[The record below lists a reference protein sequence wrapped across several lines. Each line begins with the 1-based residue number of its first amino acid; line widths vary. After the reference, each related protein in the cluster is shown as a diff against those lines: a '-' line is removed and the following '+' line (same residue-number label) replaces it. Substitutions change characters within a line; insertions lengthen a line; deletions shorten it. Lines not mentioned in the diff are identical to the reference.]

1 MSSKLIYLALFI
13 TIAASHPLP
22 QRLTEQEFR
31 AFKTNALNPDNNVD
45 IFGGYAKIRRQGRN
59 HNGRSIS
66 FSKPF
71 TVRDPLEF
79 AAAGRNLG
87 SSRNSFQ
94 PPRDKI
100 QKFPEVA
107 PVFNLEEMLKAEAEK
122 LRMRVEEASL
132 MAAKAVEEAEQ
143 KVQELAHEAAS
154 DIPEKEIEDMIEKIV
169 DSAIDEAQDIIE
181 FEEEEKEME
190 LSTEQSKEV
199 VIEDYNSDEVLNEII
214 EEENNVNEEEIS
226 EETTE
231 NAQPSSDIDLG
242 SVLEV

>member
-1 MSSKLIYLALFI
+1 MTSTLIYLALFI

-31 AFKTNALNPDNNVD
+31 AFKTDALNPDNNVD

-87 SSRNSFQ
+87 RNSFQ

-107 PVFNLEEMLKAEAEK
+107 PVFKLEDMLKAEAEK

-143 KVQELAHEAAS
+143 KVQQIAHEAAS

-181 FEEEEKEME
+181 EEEEELE
-190 LSTEQSKEV
+190 LSTEQSKE
-199 VIEDYNSDEVLNEII
+199 VIEDYNSDEVLNEVEI
-214 EEENNVNEEEIS
+214 EEENEEEIS

>member
-1 MSSKLIYLALFI
+1 MG
-13 TIAASHPLP
+13 
-22 QRLTEQEFR
+22 
-31 AFKTNALNPDNNVD
+31 FKTDALNPDNNVD

-87 SSRNSFQ
+87 SVRSRNSFQ

-107 PVFNLEEMLKAEAEK
+107 PVFKLEDMLKAEAEK

-132 MAAKAVEEAEQ
+132 MAAKAVEEAEE

-154 DIPEKEIEDMIEKIV
+154 EIPEKEIEDMIEKIV

-181 FEEEEKEME
+181 FEEKEME
-190 LSTEQSKEV
+190 LSTEQSK
-199 VIEDYNSDEVLNEII
+199 EDYNSDEVLNEII

>member
-1 MSSKLIYLALFI
+1 MWSKSIILFQYIY
-13 TIAASHPLP
+13 S
-22 QRLTEQEFR
+22 
-31 AFKTNALNPDNNVD
+31 
-45 IFGGYAKIRRQGRN
+45 Y
-59 HNGRSIS
+59 
-66 FSKPF
+66 
-71 TVRDPLEF
+71 
-79 AAAGRNLG
+79 
-87 SSRNSFQ
+87 FQ
-94 PPRDKI
+94 
-100 QKFPEVA
+100 
-107 PVFNLEEMLKAEAEK
+107 
-122 LRMRVEEASL
+122 
-132 MAAKAVEEAEQ
+132 
-143 KVQELAHEAAS
+143 
-154 DIPEKEIEDMIEKIV
+154 IEKIV

>member
-1 MSSKLIYLALFI
+1 MSSTLIYLALFI

-199 VIEDYNSDEVLNEII
+199 IEDYNSDEVLNEIQ
-214 EEENNVNEEEIS
+214 EENNEEEIS